1 MNPNFQFGYSVSSN
15 GDGTIIAVG
24 AWNAAYESGN
34 GSDGQVTVYKYVKIV
49 LGHRLVIILMD

>member
-24 AWNAAYESGN
+24 APNAAYESGTL
-34 GSDGQVTVYKYVKIV
+34 DGQVQYINMKIV